1 MTVHLIFVEQAS
13 TCMHFTH
20 LCGDTNILEFVRLVE
35 TIAFDCDIAIF
46 VLLLPDKSIWIYW
59 NVIWVRLLLY
69 TAGSIRNIFAMHI
82 CVIKQN
88 ITSYTLQSLN
98 NTYMSHTC
106 TSNVY
111 IHYTCRDH
119 QNTSLPHIVP
129 HLSTCTKM
137 PQLLTNYYSLFRSN
151 WRSMS
156 FVSCSF
162 FAPSSSQAG

>member
-1 MTVHLIFVEQAS
+1 
-13 TCMHFTH
+13 MHFTH
-20 LCGDTNILEFVRLVE
+20 LSGDTNILEFVRLVE

-46 VLLLPDKSIWIYW
+46 AKMYLFCQTNLYIWIYW

-82 CVIKQN
+82 CFIKQN
-88 ITSYTLQSLN
+88 ITSCTLQSLN

-119 QNTSLPHIVP
+119 HQNTSLPHIVR